1 MTLPDLVLQGTYGRL
16 AWAVVFA
23 AAFAGLLPASLQRS
37 RRAIVLLLA
46 TLMVLMLLPGQ
57 YSPAYWIALAVQWPS
72 GLLAGLCLVRLARPW
87 RAPGAPEGIPLLMA
101 AALAL
106 LGVLLY
112 LDTLGLVHLGLYY
125 WGFGPRGAPLLALAM
140 MALCAVGVAR
150 GVAGGIAGGI
160 TQAHLFALLGALAL
174 FALLRLPTGNL
185 WDALLD
191 PLLWI
196 WAVVSL
202 AIKTIK
208 IKQGVVQW

>member
-23 AAFAGLLPASLQRS
+23 AAFAALLPASLQRS
-37 RRAIVLLLA
+37 RRAVALLLA
-46 TLMVLMLLPGQ
+46 SLMLLMMLPGQ

-72 GLLAGLCLVRLARPW
+72 GLLAGLCLLRLARPW
-87 RAPGAPEGIPLLMA
+87 RTAGAEEGIPLLMA

-106 LGVLLY
+106 LGLLLY
-112 LDTLGLVHLGLYY
+112 LDALGLVHLGLYY
-125 WGFGPRGAPLLALAM
+125 WGFGPRAAPFLALAL
-140 MALCAVGVAR
+140 MALCAAGIAR
-150 GVAGGIAGGI
+150 GIK
-160 TQAHLFALLGALAL
+160 QAHLFALLAALAL
-174 FALLRLPTGNL
+174 FAVLRLPTGNL